1 MLVCGTGMWAC
12 CCDGKW
18 HFSCDSWYQQPY
30 LQFQFHLRYMQL
42 GAEAVHA
49 ANPNVLVIL
58 SGLDFDNTLSF
69 LFKEKVRLSFS
80 GKLVYEQHWYGFSDG
95 GNWETQNQ
103 NDVCGMVVDFIWAKG
118 LFLLQHGWP
127 LFFSEFGFDMSG
139 THIGDNRYLTCFLS
153 VAAEMDLDW
162 AIWALQGSYYIR
174 EGILAYDESYGLLTW
189 DWCTA
194 RNPSFIKRINSL
206 QSAFQGLA
214 LHLSN

>member
-1 MLVCGTGMWAC
+1 
-12 CCDGKW
+12 
-18 HFSCDSWYQQPY
+18 
-30 LQFQFHLRYMQL
+30 MQL

-49 ANPNVLVIL
+49 SNPNVLVIF
-58 SGLDFDNTLSF
+58 SGLDYDKTLNFLLSKKVEVSF
-69 LFKEKVRLSFS
+69 T

-95 GNWETQNQ
+95 GNWEFQNQ
-103 NDVCGMVVDFIWAKG
+103 NDVCGMVIDSIKAKG
-118 LFLLQHGWP
+118 LFLLQQGWP

-153 VAAEMDLDW
+153 VAAGLDLDW

-174 EGILAYDESYGLLTW
+174 EGILAYDESYGLLCW

-206 QSAFQGLA
+206 QSPFQGMTV
-214 LHLSN
+214 HLSHY